1 MTGCG
6 GPANAA
12 KPLQPRAGCL
22 LSLQMITS
30 TTGWAMPCTGK
41 PGSAGARVAR
51 TTDGG
56 RTWRDVTP
64 SPVRAL
70 SAPNLS
76 VVLLAA
82 DERHAWLAESTYP
95 HAAVYRT
102 ADGGRTWNRSALPD
116 AAGYVRL
123 LGHAGLDHAWLLVWT
138 GASMQGISYDVYQSN
153 DGGRRWRH
161 LAPGPE
167 MSWASD
173 VTFATPSAGWLTGGG
188 SVFYTFLVT
197 RDAGRHWA
205 QQALPIPFAACQGLD
220 CQPSA
225 PRFFGATG
233 FMLMSGVHPASVLLV
248 SRDLGASWR
257 RRPLPAS
264 AGNTPRMWFFSR
276 TAWLLEPV
284 TSSGSGNAMIPGRDW
299 YLTADGGRTW
309 TAVRQ
314 GRRFSPWTT
323 FNFVTPQTGFA
334 LVPASAGRSLLFRT
348 TDAGRDWTA
357 ITPSI

>member
-1 MTGCG
+1 MRSPPASARRQAGSVRMQPDGLPRSLLGMSRLLSWCLLASCVLMTGCG

-123 LGHAGLDHAWLLVWT
+123 LGHAGLDHA
-138 GASMQGISYDVYQSN
+138 
-153 DGGRRWRH
+153 
-161 LAPGPE
+161 
-167 MSWASD
+167 
-173 VTFATPSAGWLTGGG
+173 
-188 SVFYTFLVT
+188 
-197 RDAGRHWA
+197 
-205 QQALPIPFAACQGLD
+205 
-220 CQPSA
+220 
-225 PRFFGATG
+225 
-233 FMLMSGVHPASVLLV
+233 
-248 SRDLGASWR
+248 
-257 RRPLPAS
+257 
-264 AGNTPRMWFFSR
+264 
-276 TAWLLEPV
+276 
-284 TSSGSGNAMIPGRDW
+284 
-299 YLTADGGRTW
+299 
-309 TAVRQ
+309 
-314 GRRFSPWTT
+314 
-323 FNFVTPQTGFA
+323 
-334 LVPASAGRSLLFRT
+334 
-348 TDAGRDWTA
+348 
-357 ITPSI
+357 